1 MRRQAL
7 DFLTAVLSYESKPG
21 VFALR
26 RQPLSRCDITFLVLL
41 VCFLES
47 DYRSRGFP
55 NETFVSVNRY
65 FTQPLKSRILK
76 PVFVWPANIL
86 SQSLQLNKWGRF
98 KWLLEKPMMGLSAG
112 TSGSGVIYL
121 LSESDFNH
129 TSREPTSAFWIALCL
144 LAIKM
149 ESRVCA
155 CL

>member
-1 MRRQAL
+1 MMKSCENCKRFFWEGRWSSQGHRHSVFGVGLSHQAL
-7 DFLTAVLSYESKPG
+7 DFLDVVLSYESKPG
-21 VFALR
+21 AFALR

-65 FTQPLKSRILK
+65 FTQPLKCRILK

-98 KWLLEKPMMGLSAG
+98 KWLLEKLMLGLSAG
-112 TSGSGVIYL
+112 TSG
-121 LSESDFNH
+121 
-129 TSREPTSAFWIALCL
+129 
-144 LAIKM
+144 
-149 ESRVCA
+149 
-155 CL
+155 